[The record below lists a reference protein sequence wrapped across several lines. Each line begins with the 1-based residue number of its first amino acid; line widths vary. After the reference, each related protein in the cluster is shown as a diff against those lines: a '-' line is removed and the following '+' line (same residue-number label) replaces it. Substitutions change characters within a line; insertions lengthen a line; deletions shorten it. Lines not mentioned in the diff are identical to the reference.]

1 MSGAISLAD
10 WIGRGETA
18 DDILAPGPALA
29 LWALLDHPPPVE
41 PPTHLPPLGHWLY
54 GWNRP
59 RQSDLGADGHERL
72 GRFLPPVDLPRRMW
86 AGSRVVF
93 HRPLAIGGPLRRQST
108 IADIAAKEGRSG
120 RLVFVTV
127 RHRLFDRAADPAIEE
142 TQDIVYRGPAKPGD
156 APAPLAPPAGA
167 DWRRI
172 VTPDP
177 VLLFRYS
184 ALTFNAH
191 RIHIDRAY
199 ARQVEGYPGLVVQG
213 PLTATLLLDLFLR
226 QRPGLAVREF
236 SFRGLAPLFEGQA
249 IALGGKAKPAGA
261 DLWALSADGRL
272 AMTAEARI

>member
-1 MSGAISLAD
+1 MNLAD
-10 WIGRGETA
+10 WIGRGEMM
-18 DDILAPGPALA
+18 DDLLAPGPTLA
-29 LWALLDHPPPVE
+29 LRALLDHPPPLE
-41 PPTHLPPLGHWLY
+41 PPTHLPPLFHWLY

-59 RQSDLGADGHERL
+59 RQSDLGEDGHERL

-108 IADIAAKEGRSG
+108 IAAIAAKEGRTG

-127 RHRLFDRAADPAIEE
+127 HHRLFDGAVDPAIEE
-142 TQDIVYRGPAKPGD
+142 TQDIVYRDAAKPGQ
-156 APAPLAPPAGA
+156 APAPSPSPVGA
-167 DWRRI
+167 DWQRI

-191 RIHIDRAY
+191 RIHVDRAY
-199 ARQVEGYPGLVVQG
+199 ARQAEGYPGLVVQG
-213 PLTATLLLDLFLR
+213 PLTATLLLDLLLR

-249 IALGGKAKPAGA
+249 IALCGTASPVGA